1 MPVYW
6 GVLLIAS
13 FLTFLRCKLHWTY
26 YVYSHYNSFIFHCI
40 YTNVE
45 NWGPGGE
52 TFCILE
58 VWPAKIELSC
68 AGLCRP
74 WEAFQA
80 QATTSAEMPNCGT
93 RWTMA
98 CHLRRWDAVCV
109 WVVYKPLLHGRN
121 PERYGLKGEQNF
133 WDASWRVSQSSSA
146 WVLSHDFFR
155 WDPNA
160 RTPGIVPD
168 PGAPESFPCTNC
180 GTKSG
185 SVLQRAVP
193 ARGAVL

>member
-1 MPVYW
+1 MSIHITIPSYFTV
-6 GVLLIAS
+6 
-13 FLTFLRCKLHWTY
+13 
-26 YVYSHYNSFIFHCI
+26 FIQ
-40 YTNVE
+40 T
-45 NWGPGGE
+45 WKTGGPGGE

-58 VWPAKIELSC
+58 VWPAVL
-68 AGLCRP
+68 RR
-74 WEAFQA
+74 
-80 QATTSAEMPNCGT
+80 MPNCGT

-146 WVLSHDFFR
+146 WVLSHDFLR

>member
-13 FLTFLRCKLHWTY
+13 FLTFLRYKLHWTY

-58 VWPAKIELSC
+58 VWPAV
-68 AGLCRP
+68 
-74 WEAFQA
+74 
-80 QATTSAEMPNCGT
+80 
-93 RWTMA
+93 
-98 CHLRRWDAVCV
+98 LRRTLPALGSFPGAGYDLSRDAQLRYSLNDGVPPQALGCCVCV

-146 WVLSHDFFR
+146 WVLSHDFLR